1 MQTSTDASR
10 QTRDTLATFDGKN
23 PDKAAKWFELAV
35 GIERFAEFNCGSIG
49 VEIWLGIA
57 EELTD
62 ENVSDAAEE
71 ALAFIRIQ
79 HGIRDGDSSARD
91 DDFWQVAYQNEFRN
105 KMRRKLYQYIYDHS
119 SDVFRTWL
127 NDYEAKDVDTIRADG
142 MREFGQVNRGTMLTA
157 SYAGLPYRP

>member
-71 ALAFIRIQ
+71 ALAYASLPNHFQ
-79 HGIRDGDSSARD
+79 
-91 DDFWQVAYQNEFRN
+91 
-105 KMRRKLYQYIYDHS
+105 
-119 SDVFRTWL
+119 
-127 NDYEAKDVDTIRADG
+127 DYTR
-142 MREFGQVNRGTMLTA
+142 
-157 SYAGLPYRP
+157 

>member
-1 MQTSTDASR
+1 MQASIDASR

-71 ALAFIRIQ
+71 AESEPKWPEDYCDPVRNQLDKRFGCNTVDNPIALKDSLEHDAELKWDAQAASLSLGDRVLANA
-79 HGIRDGDSSARD
+79 HAAGNGIPDRRHRVYPAPSA
-91 DDFWQVAYQNEFRN
+91 
-105 KMRRKLYQYIYDHS
+105 
-119 SDVFRTWL
+119 
-127 NDYEAKDVDTIRADG
+127 
-142 MREFGQVNRGTMLTA
+142 
-157 SYAGLPYRP
+157 